1 MILCSCKPDFKSN
14 SSSFSYIDTRDFN
27 SLSISI
33 SIPEEL
39 DSDVDSLTF
48 DFTYLITVRPDNH
61 TLASYN
67 VLYLECDY
75 IENKYELFEKYP
87 SYSNPYSYELEY
99 YVRFLKIDDVK
110 KVTFCL
116 KYLDYKDYISFD
128 ICETQYLSKLLKKRS
143 GGMGTKD
150 NEIIYFNSQK
160 ELDDY
165 PFEINESGKFIEL
178 NYGFFEKYSL
188 VIFSVPMSSTKL
200 DSKYIGSSV
209 VDSIFY
215 FQTNNIYD
223 KDKWMTNDFFYAY
236 TFFVSVLKIPCNSNI
251 KRSFYNTWRSK

>member
-1 MILCSCKPDFKSN
+1 MEKIVLPLIVLILCSCKPDFKSN

-27 SLSISI
+27 SLSLSI

-75 IENKYELFEKYP
+75 IENKYEQFEKYP
-87 SYSNPYSYELEY
+87 SYSNPYSYELKY

-116 KYLDYKDYISFD
+116 TYLDYKDYISFD
-128 ICETQYLSKLLKKRS
+128 ICETQYPSKLLKKRS
-143 GGMGTKD
+143 GGMGTKE
-150 NEIIYFNSQK
+150 NKIIYFNSQK

-215 FQTNNIYD
+215 FQTNNEYD
-223 KDKWMTNDFFYAY
+223 KE
-236 TFFVSVLKIPCNSNI
+236 KING
-251 KRSFYNTWRSK
+251 

>member
-1 MILCSCKPDFKSN
+1 MKKIVLPLIVLILCSCKPDFKSN

-27 SLSISI
+27 SLFLSI

-75 IENKYELFEKYP
+75 LENKYELFEKYP

-116 KYLDYKDYISFD
+116 TYLDYKDYISFD
-128 ICETQYLSKLLKKRS
+128 ICETQYPSKLLKKEVAVW
-143 GGMGTKD
+143 G
-150 NEIIYFNSQK
+150 QK
-160 ELDDY
+160 R
-165 PFEINESGKFIEL
+165 IKSFIL
-178 NYGFFEKYSL
+178 IAKKN
-188 VIFSVPMSSTKL
+188 
-200 DSKYIGSSV
+200 
-209 VDSIFY
+209 
-215 FQTNNIYD
+215 
-223 KDKWMTNDFFYAY
+223 
-236 TFFVSVLKIPCNSNI
+236 
-251 KRSFYNTWRSK
+251 